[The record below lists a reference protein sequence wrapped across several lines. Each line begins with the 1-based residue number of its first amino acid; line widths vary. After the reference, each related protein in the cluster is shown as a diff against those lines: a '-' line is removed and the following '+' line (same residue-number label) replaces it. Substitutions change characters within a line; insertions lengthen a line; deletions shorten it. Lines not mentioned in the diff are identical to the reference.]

1 MVAVDV
7 NAEAVACAR
16 ANAERNGPSDAITFV
31 HGDLFQGVE
40 GDFDV
45 IIFDPPFRWFEPRDP
60 LARGHTDAGYRTL
73 TRFMTEAPRRL
84 RARGRVIMNFGTS
97 GDFQYLQQLINGSGL
112 AAALTRYG
120 EATRFGFTA
129 EYYVI
134 RLSDS
139 TA

>member
-1 MVAVDV
+1 
-7 NAEAVACAR
+7 
-16 ANAERNGPSDAITFV
+16 
-31 HGDLFQGVE
+31 
-40 GDFDV
+40 
-45 IIFDPPFRWFEPRDP
+45 
-60 LARGHTDAGYRTL
+60 
-73 TRFMTEAPRRL
+73 
-84 RARGRVIMNFGTS
+84 MNSGTS
-97 GDFQYLQQLINGSGL
+97 GYFQYLQQLINGSGL